1 MKVQSYQEC
10 VKRTNVDLGSD
21 KLNIAHMALG
31 IASELAEIVECVTK
45 KDIDLTNLEEEIGDG
60 FWYGFNYAN
69 IRNIEILDNIF
80 DIEFSHG
87 DLNDI
92 TQYGGELADIA
103 KRLLAYGQSF
113 EAQEEKRH
121 SCSKKFFMTEEEI
134 LNKYLNSLG
143 ALAKYNGLN
152 PEVIMGKNITKLYIR
167 YKDKFSE
174 DAALVRDL
182 EAERLV
188 LEQTK

>member
-1 MKVQSYQEC
+1 MKLQKYKEL

-21 KLNIAHMALG
+21 KLNISHMVLG
-31 IASELAEIVECVTK
+31 IASELAEIVECLTK
-45 KDIDLTNLEEEIGDG
+45 KEVDLINLEEELGDG

-69 IRNIEILDNIF
+69 IRNIDILDNIF

-103 KRLLAYGQSF
+103 KRLLAYNQSF
-113 EAQEEKRH
+113 EDQEMKR
-121 SCSKKFFMTEEEI
+121 SLNSKKIFLTEEEI
-134 LNKYLNSLG
+134 LHKYLNSLG
-143 ALAKYNGLN
+143 ALAKHYNLD
-152 PEVIMGKNITKLYIR
+152 PEVIMGKNITKLYVR

-174 DAALVRDL
+174 DSALVRDL
-182 EAERLV
+182 EAERSA
-188 LEQTK
+188 LEQN